1 MAWPKI
7 LTAVGFI
14 FSRATLT
21 YKYHEGGKLERLGIV
36 DHHAFAPG
44 AITDPPQLI
53 DLTGSCFT
61 SSVDGRF
68 RGLGVSSYLE
78 ADFRSLTLSWPKMHF
93 KRVPVFNVQLA
104 SVRKV
109 NGRHVLE
116 EENISW
122 SKIAASYRY
131 IS

>member
-1 MAWPKI
+1 MA
-7 LTAVGFI
+7 THHH
-14 FSRATLT
+14 FSSNLLKHLGPSGHQSHPQWHGQIICLQSVSLATLT

-61 SSVDGRF
+61 SSVYGRF

-78 ADFRSLTLSWPKMHF
+78 ADFRSLTLIFVGQRCTSIECQCSTF
-93 KRVPVFNVQLA
+93 NLPVFA
-104 SVRKV
+104 K
-109 NGRHVLE
+109 
-116 EENISW
+116 
-122 SKIAASYRY
+122 
-131 IS
+131 